1 MRRKSHNS
9 YKAYK
14 SHNSHKS
21 HKVYNSRA
29 ASDMMA
35 YVIKNR
41 YLLMLYIGVIAGTF
55 FANLFGREN
64 INTWGL
70 YNGEYL
76 EMMSAVSFDYGQ
88 LWGYVALERAKL
100 IGLMI
105 LCGLTS
111 INTICMFAFMIFG
124 GFELGIMVS
133 MAVMQYG
140 GAGIILV
147 FVSLFPQWIF
157 YAAAVML
164 LCGHLYSNKD
174 KIPEAKKEKASALAL
189 TVLLTF
195 AGVCTEVLI
204 NPMLVKNLIYV
215 IY

>member
-29 ASDMMA
+29 TSDMMA

-164 LCGHLYSNKD
+164 LCRHLYNNKD

-189 TVLLTF
+189 AALLTLV
-195 AGVCTEVLI
+195 GVCTEVLI